1 MKIIRSL
8 YIALA
13 CLAFAPTPSLLA
25 DDAQEAAMAA
35 TDKLLAHLGGRDAW
49 AAAHGAYVYEVHVSK
64 WARLPYTHQVWIDF
78 DQPRVMVRVENQD
91 LRQLRG
97 LNGPND
103 GWWIQEGEIAPYTP
117 EFQADEHKRWIAS
130 PYRVLHLAANGDGSV
145 SQTFTDDG
153 ELEFSLGGTPVLRF
167 ALDDDGKPTAFSRF
181 NNDFASS
188 SALGRLEA
196 YGDVTLWRTAGTP
209 DGNFV
214 SHNLKFQ
221 LLPNGPG
228 ISFEPPAD
236 LNNIER

>member
-1 MKIIRSL
+1 MAHMKAMMV
-8 YIALA
+8 ALV
-13 CLAFAPTPSLLA
+13 CFAFVPTPVA
-25 DDAQEAAMAA
+25 HATDDDAKAAA
-35 TDKLLAHLGGRDAW
+35 DRLLDHLGGRGVW
-49 AAAHGAYVYEVHVSK
+49 AAAHGAYIYEVHVSK
-64 WARLPYTHQVWIDF
+64 WARLPYTHQVWVDF

-117 EFQADEHKRWIAS
+117 EFLADEHKRWVAS
-130 PYRVLHLAANGDGSV
+130 PYRLLHLAATQDPAVGYALVGSTLILSLDGV
-145 SQTFTDDG
+145 EVLKF
-153 ELEFSLGGTPVLRF
+153 ELDEEGR
-167 ALDDDGKPTAFSRF
+167 PTAFSRF
-181 NNDFASS
+181 NNDFASNA
-188 SALGRLEA
+188 ALGRLEA
-196 YGDVTLWRTAGTP
+196 YGDVSLWRSAGTP

-221 LLPNGPG
+221 LLPGGPG